1 MLLVIMNGYRLM
13 KLIKNFPLE
22 EICHSVI
29 TIEYIL
35 VNYVRMLYTEF
46 HTNGNWGYNVPVH
59 PGQSLHKSQAD
70 NYHVNMCDMHTT
82 SM

>member
-1 MLLVIMNGYRLM
+1 M
-13 KLIKNFPLE
+13 
-22 EICHSVI
+22 
-29 TIEYIL
+29 L

-46 HTNGNWGYNVPVH
+46 RTNGNWGYNVPVH
-59 PGQSLHKSQAD
+59 PGLSLDKSQAD